1 MAVSDGQQIGKYK
14 ENKTMAYIIDRSYGA
29 DIDKVLSISGEQIGR
44 TISIGGSWRWL
55 RIGMLYQVS
64 QSNTDYTN
72 IPNANLAFGL
82 SAGTSSLYADITV
95 KNFVG
100 VDLDASKNLSAWYG
114 STVARMVIKSGSVY
128 TFNSGDFAWD
138 TGVSANSSSKHR
150 AINFIDY
157 IKADT
162 DPGLWC
168 IRYTY
173 SQWNGNPVLDSSPS
187 VFYAQMTNPTCS
199 LAGSYT
205 ITSSY
210 MPVSESIN
218 GYLDT
223 INIFWNKSNAYP
235 PIEISEIA
243 AYRFA

>member
-1 MAVSDGQQIGKYK
+1 
-14 ENKTMAYIIDRSYGA
+14 MAYIKDNSYGA

-44 TISIGGSWRWL
+44 TISIGSSWKWL

-64 QSNTDYTN
+64 QSFANN
-72 IPNANLAFGL
+72 SNVIPNPNLAFGL
-82 SAGTSSLYADITV
+82 SAGTSSLYADVTV
-95 KNFVG
+95 RNFVG
-100 VDLDASKNLSAWYG
+100 VDLDAAQTLNPIYG
-114 STVARMVIKSGSVY
+114 DTIARLVMKSGSVY
-128 TFNSGDFAWD
+128 TYNSGNFRWD
-138 TGVSANSSSKHR
+138 TGVSADTSSKHR

-162 DPGLWC
+162 DPGLWLV
-168 IRYTY
+168 RYTY
-173 SQWNGNPVLDSSPS
+173 TYFNGNPVLDTSPT

-199 LAGSYT
+199 LGGVYT
-205 ITSSY
+205 ITSSF
-210 MPVSESIN
+210 MPISESIN